1 MFQRLRISR
10 GRAQCLALV
19 LVAGIAIL
27 SLLTVS
33 IPSPFFPI
41 RNASQHLSTSTPT
54 APAWHDTSAIARAAR
69 PIEDGVFP
77 IRLQHLED
85 LRVNKNFSRI
95 WISSAFLDS
104 RPLVVGA
111 DPEVTI
117 LGVGGEAF
125 VWESQL
131 APALACYIVAKQAY
145 AEPIR
150 IVSTA
155 HVQNLPNH
163 PDRAGLRTLATV
175 MFTCPFPHS
184 RFPSTDM

>member
-10 GRAQCLALV
+10 GRGRAQCLALV
-19 LVAGIAIL
+19 LGIAIL
-27 SLLTVS
+27 SYLT
-33 IPSPFFPI
+33 IGTPSSLFTI
-41 RNASQHLSTSTPT
+41 RQSSQHVPTSTTT

-69 PIEDGVFP
+69 PLEDGVFP
-77 IRLQHLED
+77 TRLQHLEE
-85 LRVNKNFSRI
+85 LRVNKNFSSV